1 MKKAFALAALLCL
14 HTAALAAEP
23 GPPAPL
29 VEAIARQESGMNP
42 LALNVAGK
50 SYYPA
55 TREEA
60 EQLIRKAIA
69 AGQSFD
75 VGTMQINSWWMERL
89 ALDPFSLLDPAT
101 NERWGRWILAEE
113 IARHGLNWKAVGK
126 YHSPDP
132 ERGRQYAWLVYR
144 HYAGQSAS
152 KIKEAPHA
160 EQEIRTQ
167 NLPDARGTRS
177 NQGIGQQ
184 GGAVPLHIQQ
194 KGVPWVFRPKP
205 GAAGSTN

>member
-75 VGTMQINSWWMERL
+75 VGTMQTN
-89 ALDPFSLLDPAT
+89 ALHF
-101 NERWGRWILAEE
+101 
-113 IARHGLNWKAVGK
+113 K
-126 YHSPDP
+126 
-132 ERGRQYAWLVYR
+132 
-144 HYAGQSAS
+144 
-152 KIKEAPHA
+152 
-160 EQEIRTQ
+160 
-167 NLPDARGTRS
+167 
-177 NQGIGQQ
+177 
-184 GGAVPLHIQQ
+184 
-194 KGVPWVFRPKP
+194 
-205 GAAGSTN
+205 